1 MDFKDSM
8 PKQQRMD
15 FAIPTVVTLKKTA
28 LPFQAL
34 LQLSFKVKKLNLI
47 LDLCYLEKKNL
58 LKEFL
63 YWDLYFELGQRQK
76 FLVELHL
83 G

>member
-15 FAIPTVVTLKKTA
+15 FTIPTVVTLEKTA
-28 LPFQAL
+28 LLFQAL

-58 LKEFL
+58 VKEFL
-63 YWDLYFELGQRQK
+63 YWILYFELGQRQK
-76 FLVELHL
+76 FLV
-83 G
+83 